1 MKILSVRHAALPALL
16 LPLIAAAQA
25 ADEQTM
31 VVTAAPTTVSELD
44 TPAAVSVVNGD
55 EMRQAAPRVNLS
67 ESLGAV
73 PGLQVQN
80 RQNYAQ
86 DLQLSIRGF
95 GSRSTYGVRGLRIY
109 VDGIPAT
116 MPDGQ
121 GQTSNIDIGSV
132 DTIEVLRGPFSAL
145 YGNSSGGVI
154 NVTSQTGTQPPTVEA
169 SSYYGSFGTWHYGMK
184 ATGAVGD
191 GSHAG
196 DVDYTVSTNR
206 FTTHGYRDHSGARK
220 NLANARLGV
229 RINDVSKLT
238 LLLNSVDIKA
248 NDAGGLTADE
258 WRDNPRQS
266 PRGDQYNTR
275 KNTRQT
281 QAGLRYERQLSAQ
294 DDLSVMMYA
303 GERETTQFQSIPRAP
318 QLKPSHAGGVIDL
331 TRHYQGID
339 TRLTHRGELLVPVT
353 LTAGLDY
360 ENMSERRKGYENF
373 VMVNGAPQ
381 YGEQGALRRNER
393 NLMWN
398 VDPYLQTQWQLT
410 DKLSLDAG
418 VRYSSVWFDS
428 NDYYITPG
436 NGDDSGD
443 ASYHKWLPAGSL
455 KYALTDAWN
464 VYLSAGRGFETPTIN
479 ELSYRS
485 DNQSGLNFGLKPS
498 TNDTVEIGSKTR
510 IGNGLFTAALFQTN
524 TDNEIVV
531 DSSSGGRTSY
541 KNAGKTRRQGVE
553 LGLDQ
558 QFGESWRLKAAW
570 TWLDATYRTNVCDD
584 ASCNGNRIPGIA
596 RNMGYASFGYQP
608 EQGWYAGSDIRY
620 MSDIMANDEN
630 TAKAPSWTVVGLTT
644 GYKWS
649 YGRMDMDLFG
659 RIDNLFDREYVGS
672 VIVNESNGRYYEPA
686 PGRNYGIGM
695 TPAWRFKNRPP
706 PPPMPLAIGGRSAFP
721 GRLFHRQADTRQRP
735 ALDTPPPS

>member
-229 RINDVSKLT
+229 RINDDSKLT

-464 VYLSAGRGFETPTIN
+464 VYISAGRGFETPTIN

-510 IGNGLFTAALFQTN
+510 IGNGLLTAALFQTD

-541 KNAGKTRRQGVE
+541 KNAGKTRRQGME

-570 TWLDATYRTNVCDD
+570 TWLDATYRTNVCGD

-659 RIDNLFDREYVGS
+659 RVDNLFDREYVGS

-686 PGRNYGIGM
+686 PGRNYGIGLNL
-695 TPAWRFKNRPP
+695 AWRFE
-706 PPPMPLAIGGRSAFP
+706 
-721 GRLFHRQADTRQRP
+721 
-735 ALDTPPPS
+735 

>member
-294 DDLSVMMYA
+294 VDLSVMMYA

-541 KNAGKTRRQGVE
+541 KNAGKTRRQGME

-686 PGRNYGIGM
+686 PGRNYGIGLNL
-695 TPAWRFKNRPP
+695 AWRFE
-706 PPPMPLAIGGRSAFP
+706 
-721 GRLFHRQADTRQRP
+721 
-735 ALDTPPPS
+735 

>member
-541 KNAGKTRRQGVE
+541 KNAGKTRRQGME

-686 PGRNYGIGM
+686 PGRNYSIGLNL
-695 TPAWRFKNRPP
+695 AWRFE
-706 PPPMPLAIGGRSAFP
+706 
-721 GRLFHRQADTRQRP
+721 
-735 ALDTPPPS
+735 

>member
-16 LPLIAAAQA
+16 LPLIAAAQT

-510 IGNGLFTAALFQTN
+510 IGNGLLTAALFQTN

-541 KNAGKTRRQGVE
+541 KNAGKTRRQGME

-596 RNMGYASFGYQP
+596 LNMGYASFGYQP

-659 RIDNLFDREYVGS
+659 RVDNLFDREYVGS

-686 PGRNYGIGM
+686 PGRNYGIGLNL
-695 TPAWRFKNRPP
+695 AWRFE
-706 PPPMPLAIGGRSAFP
+706 
-721 GRLFHRQADTRQRP
+721 
-735 ALDTPPPS
+735 

>member
-1 MKILSVRHAALPALL
+1 MKILSLRHVALPALL

-541 KNAGKTRRQGVE
+541 KNAGKTRRQGME

-686 PGRNYGIGM
+686 PGRNYGIGLNL
-695 TPAWRFKNRPP
+695 AWRFE
-706 PPPMPLAIGGRSAFP
+706 
-721 GRLFHRQADTRQRP
+721 
-735 ALDTPPPS
+735 

>member
-154 NVTSQTGTQPPTVEA
+154 NVTSQTGIQPPTVEA

-541 KNAGKTRRQGVE
+541 KNAGKTRRQGME

-686 PGRNYGIGM
+686 PGRNYGIGLNL
-695 TPAWRFKNRPP
+695 AWRFE
-706 PPPMPLAIGGRSAFP
+706 
-721 GRLFHRQADTRQRP
+721 
-735 ALDTPPPS
+735 

>member
-281 QAGLRYERQLSAQ
+281 QAGLRYELQLSAQ

-541 KNAGKTRRQGVE
+541 KNAGKTRRQGME

-558 QFGESWRLKAAW
+558 LFGESWRLKAAW

-686 PGRNYGIGM
+686 PGRNYGIGLNL
-695 TPAWRFKNRPP
+695 AWRFE
-706 PPPMPLAIGGRSAFP
+706 
-721 GRLFHRQADTRQRP
+721 
-735 ALDTPPPS
+735 

>member
-1 MKILSVRHAALPALL
+1 MKILSVRHVALPALL

-541 KNAGKTRRQGVE
+541 KNAGKTRRQGME

-630 TAKAPSWTVVGLTT
+630 TAKTPSWTVVGLTT

-686 PGRNYGIGM
+686 PGRNYGIGLNL
-695 TPAWRFKNRPP
+695 AWRFE
-706 PPPMPLAIGGRSAFP
+706 
-721 GRLFHRQADTRQRP
+721 
-735 ALDTPPPS
+735 

>member
-55 EMRQAAPRVNLS
+55 EVRQAAPRVNLS

-541 KNAGKTRRQGVE
+541 KNAGKTRRQGME

-686 PGRNYGIGM
+686 PGRNYGIGLNL
-695 TPAWRFKNRPP
+695 AWRFE
-706 PPPMPLAIGGRSAFP
+706 
-721 GRLFHRQADTRQRP
+721 
-735 ALDTPPPS
+735 

>member
-31 VVTAAPTTVSELD
+31 VVTAAPTMVSELD

-531 DSSSGGRTSY
+531 DSSSGGRNSY
-541 KNAGKTRRQGVE
+541 KNAGKTRRQGME

-686 PGRNYGIGM
+686 PGRNYGIGLNL
-695 TPAWRFKNRPP
+695 AWRFE
-706 PPPMPLAIGGRSAFP
+706 
-721 GRLFHRQADTRQRP
+721 
-735 ALDTPPPS
+735 

>member
-31 VVTAAPTTVSELD
+31 VVTAAPITVSELD

-541 KNAGKTRRQGVE
+541 KNAGKTRRQGME

-686 PGRNYGIGM
+686 PGRNYGIGLNL
-695 TPAWRFKNRPP
+695 AWRFE
-706 PPPMPLAIGGRSAFP
+706 
-721 GRLFHRQADTRQRP
+721 
-735 ALDTPPPS
+735 

>member
-258 WRDNPRQS
+258 WRDNPSQS

-541 KNAGKTRRQGVE
+541 KNAGKTRRQGME

-686 PGRNYGIGM
+686 PGRNYGIGLNL
-695 TPAWRFKNRPP
+695 AWRFE
-706 PPPMPLAIGGRSAFP
+706 
-721 GRLFHRQADTRQRP
+721 
-735 ALDTPPPS
+735 

>member
-1 MKILSVRHAALPALL
+1 MKILSVRHVALPALL

-206 FTTHGYRDHSGARK
+206 FTTHGYRYHSGARK

-541 KNAGKTRRQGVE
+541 KNAGKTRRQGME

-686 PGRNYGIGM
+686 PGRNYGIGLNL
-695 TPAWRFKNRPP
+695 AWRFE
-706 PPPMPLAIGGRSAFP
+706 
-721 GRLFHRQADTRQRP
+721 
-735 ALDTPPPS
+735 

>member
-1 MKILSVRHAALPALL
+1 MKILSVRHVALPALL

-393 NLMWN
+393 NLIWN

-541 KNAGKTRRQGVE
+541 KNAGKTRRQGME

-686 PGRNYGIGM
+686 PGRNYGIGLNL
-695 TPAWRFKNRPP
+695 AWRFE
-706 PPPMPLAIGGRSAFP
+706 
-721 GRLFHRQADTRQRP
+721 
-735 ALDTPPPS
+735 

>member
-220 NLANARLGV
+220 NLANAQLGV

-541 KNAGKTRRQGVE
+541 KNAGKTRRQGME

-686 PGRNYGIGM
+686 PGRNYGIGLNL
-695 TPAWRFKNRPP
+695 AWRFE
-706 PPPMPLAIGGRSAFP
+706 
-721 GRLFHRQADTRQRP
+721 
-735 ALDTPPPS
+735 

>member
-1 MKILSVRHAALPALL
+1 MKILSVRHVALPALL

-238 LLLNSVDIKA
+238 LLLNSVDIKT

-541 KNAGKTRRQGVE
+541 KNAGKTRRQGME

-686 PGRNYGIGM
+686 PGRNYGIGLNL
-695 TPAWRFKNRPP
+695 AWRFE
-706 PPPMPLAIGGRSAFP
+706 
-721 GRLFHRQADTRQRP
+721 
-735 ALDTPPPS
+735 

>member
-196 DVDYTVSTNR
+196 DVDYTVSINR

-541 KNAGKTRRQGVE
+541 KNAGKTRRQGME

-686 PGRNYGIGM
+686 PGRNYGIGLNL
-695 TPAWRFKNRPP
+695 AWRFE
-706 PPPMPLAIGGRSAFP
+706 
-721 GRLFHRQADTRQRP
+721 
-735 ALDTPPPS
+735 

>member
-541 KNAGKTRRQGVE
+541 KNAGKTRRQGME

-686 PGRNYGIGM
+686 PGRNYGIGQNL
-695 TPAWRFKNRPP
+695 AWRFE
-706 PPPMPLAIGGRSAFP
+706 
-721 GRLFHRQADTRQRP
+721 
-735 ALDTPPPS
+735 

>member
-238 LLLNSVDIKA
+238 MLLNSVDIKA

-510 IGNGLFTAALFQTN
+510 IGNGLLTAALFQTD

-541 KNAGKTRRQGVE
+541 KNAGKTRRQGME

-570 TWLDATYRTNVCDD
+570 TWLDATYRTNVCGD

-659 RIDNLFDREYVGS
+659 RVDNLFDREYVGS

-686 PGRNYGIGM
+686 PGRNYGIGLNL
-695 TPAWRFKNRPP
+695 AWRFE
-706 PPPMPLAIGGRSAFP
+706 
-721 GRLFHRQADTRQRP
+721 
-735 ALDTPPPS
+735 

>member
-1 MKILSVRHAALPALL
+1 MRHAALPALL

-206 FTTHGYRDHSGARK
+206 FNTHGYRDHSGARK

-541 KNAGKTRRQGVE
+541 KNAGKTRRQGME

-686 PGRNYGIGM
+686 PGRNYGIGLNL
-695 TPAWRFKNRPP
+695 AWRFE
-706 PPPMPLAIGGRSAFP
+706 
-721 GRLFHRQADTRQRP
+721 
-735 ALDTPPPS
+735 

>member
-1 MKILSVRHAALPALL
+1 MEILSVRHAALPALL

-510 IGNGLFTAALFQTN
+510 IGNGLLTAALFQTD

-541 KNAGKTRRQGVE
+541 KNAGKTRRQGME

-570 TWLDATYRTNVCDD
+570 TWLDATYRTNVCGD

-659 RIDNLFDREYVGS
+659 RVDNLFDREYVGS

-686 PGRNYGIGM
+686 PGRNYGIGLNL
-695 TPAWRFKNRPP
+695 AWRFE
-706 PPPMPLAIGGRSAFP
+706 
-721 GRLFHRQADTRQRP
+721 
-735 ALDTPPPS
+735 

>member
-541 KNAGKTRRQGVE
+541 KNAGKTRRQGME

-584 ASCNGNRIPGIA
+584 ASCNGNRSPGIA

-686 PGRNYGIGM
+686 PGRNYGIGLNL
-695 TPAWRFKNRPP
+695 AWRFE
-706 PPPMPLAIGGRSAFP
+706 
-721 GRLFHRQADTRQRP
+721 
-735 ALDTPPPS
+735 

>member
-1 MKILSVRHAALPALL
+1 MKILSVRHVALPALL

-541 KNAGKTRRQGVE
+541 KNAGKTRRQGME

-649 YGRMDMDLFG
+649 YGRMDMD
-659 RIDNLFDREYVGS
+659 
-672 VIVNESNGRYYEPA
+672 
-686 PGRNYGIGM
+686 
-695 TPAWRFKNRPP
+695 
-706 PPPMPLAIGGRSAFP
+706 
-721 GRLFHRQADTRQRP
+721 
-735 ALDTPPPS
+735 

>member
-169 SSYYGSFGTWHYGMK
+169 SSYYGSFGSWHYGMK

-206 FTTHGYRDHSGARK
+206 FTTHGSRDHSGARK

-541 KNAGKTRRQGVE
+541 KNAGKTRRQGME

-686 PGRNYGIGM
+686 PGRNYGIGLNL
-695 TPAWRFKNRPP
+695 AWRFE
-706 PPPMPLAIGGRSAFP
+706 
-721 GRLFHRQADTRQRP
+721 
-735 ALDTPPPS
+735 

>member
-510 IGNGLFTAALFQTN
+510 IGNGLLTAALFQTD

-531 DSSSGGRTSY
+531 DSSNGGRTSY
-541 KNAGKTRRQGVE
+541 KSAGKTRRQGME

-570 TWLDATYRTNVCDD
+570 TWLDATYRTNVCGN

-659 RIDNLFDREYVGS
+659 RVDNLFDREYVGS

-686 PGRNYGIGM
+686 PGRNYGIGLNL
-695 TPAWRFKNRPP
+695 AWRFE
-706 PPPMPLAIGGRSAFP
+706 
-721 GRLFHRQADTRQRP
+721 
-735 ALDTPPPS
+735 

>member
-1 MKILSVRHAALPALL
+1 MRHVALPALL

-541 KNAGKTRRQGVE
+541 KNAGKTRRQGME

-630 TAKAPSWTVVGLTT
+630 TAKAPSWTMVGLTT

-686 PGRNYGIGM
+686 PGRNYGIGLNL
-695 TPAWRFKNRPP
+695 AWRFE
-706 PPPMPLAIGGRSAFP
+706 
-721 GRLFHRQADTRQRP
+721 
-735 ALDTPPPS
+735 

>member
-1 MKILSVRHAALPALL
+1 MKILSVRHVALPALL

-428 NDYYITPG
+428 NDYYITLG
-436 NGDDSGD
+436 NGDDNGD

-541 KNAGKTRRQGVE
+541 KNAGKTRRQGME

-686 PGRNYGIGM
+686 PGRNYGIGLNL
-695 TPAWRFKNRPP
+695 AWRFE
-706 PPPMPLAIGGRSAFP
+706 
-721 GRLFHRQADTRQRP
+721 
-735 ALDTPPPS
+735 

>member
-44 TPAAVSVVNGD
+44 TPATVSVVNGD

-541 KNAGKTRRQGVE
+541 KNAGKTRRQGME

-686 PGRNYGIGM
+686 PGRNYGIGLNL
-695 TPAWRFKNRPP
+695 AWRFE
-706 PPPMPLAIGGRSAFP
+706 
-721 GRLFHRQADTRQRP
+721 
-735 ALDTPPPS
+735 

>member
-1 MKILSVRHAALPALL
+1 MRHAALPALL

-510 IGNGLFTAALFQTN
+510 LGNGLLTAALFQTN

-531 DSSSGGRTSY
+531 NSSSGGRTSY
-541 KNAGKTRRQGVE
+541 KNAGKTRRQGME

-659 RIDNLFDREYVGS
+659 RVDNLFDREYVGS

-686 PGRNYGIGM
+686 PGRNYGIGLNL
-695 TPAWRFKNRPP
+695 AWRFE
-706 PPPMPLAIGGRSAFP
+706 
-721 GRLFHRQADTRQRP
+721 
-735 ALDTPPPS
+735 

>member
-541 KNAGKTRRQGVE
+541 KNAGKTRRQGDGAGAGSAVWRE
-553 LGLDQ
+553 LASEGGLD
-558 QFGESWRLKAAW
+558 
-570 TWLDATYRTNVCDD
+570 WLDATYRTNVCDD

-659 RIDNLFDREYVGS
+659 RIDNLFDRGVRR
-672 VIVNESNGRYYEPA
+672 VC
-686 PGRNYGIGM
+686 
-695 TPAWRFKNRPP
+695 
-706 PPPMPLAIGGRSAFP
+706 
-721 GRLFHRQADTRQRP
+721 HR
-735 ALDTPPPS
+735 

>member
-1 MKILSVRHAALPALL
+1 MRHAALPALL

-541 KNAGKTRRQGVE
+541 KNAGKTRRQGME

-596 RNMGYASFGYQP
+596 RNMGYASFSYQP

-686 PGRNYGIGM
+686 PGRNYGIGLNL
-695 TPAWRFKNRPP
+695 AWRFE
-706 PPPMPLAIGGRSAFP
+706 
-721 GRLFHRQADTRQRP
+721 
-735 ALDTPPPS
+735 